1 MEGVARGFPFVLL
14 FERFHLG
21 LSGSRGSLFLS
32 SHHVSPPPHCL
43 DFLPPRDC
51 ESPWTEGISTILKG
65 AQGRRFASTTP
76 LEKSSKLPAIL
87 LGTGLVGA
95 SLYYFLEQRTPVPKP
110 TPARSALDPQNYKN
124 FKLKKINPYNH
135 NTSECAFPL
144 WVIRLIANNDSDLY
158 SNAQMTRLPFYQS
171 LHLYTSRRLIP
182 KHSRVLMENLSSV
195 LTPPSRLQ
203 NTLGKLR
210 SLWRSMTLETCPS
223 TFTRW
228 RFVLIHLC
236 HSLQFRDATGCL
248 SLLILVTRPG
258 GRNYR
263 NQRASGQVPLQRW
276 H

>member
-32 SHHVSPPPHCL
+32 SHHVSPPHCL

-51 ESPWTEGISTILKG
+51 ESSWNGGISTMLKR

-76 LEKSSKLPAIL
+76 LEKPSKLPAIL
-87 LGTGLVGA
+87 LGSGLVGA
-95 SLYYFLEQRTPVPKP
+95 SLYYFLEKRTPVPKP
-110 TPARSALDPQNYKN
+110 APARSALDPQNYKD

-144 WVIRLIANNDSDLY
+144 WVVRLIPDNDSDLY

-171 LHLYTSRRLIP
+171 LHLYISRRLIP
-182 KHSRVLMENLSSV
+182 RHSRVLMENLSSV

-203 NTLGKLR
+203 NTSEKLR
-210 SLWRSMTLETCPS
+210 FLLRNMTLETCPS

-228 RFVLIHLC
+228 RFVPIHLC
-236 HSLQFRDATGCL
+236 HSTQFRDATGYL

-258 GRNYR
+258 GRKYR
-263 NQRASGQVPLQRW
+263 N
-276 H
+276 